1 MTEEEQKAA
10 QTAKELAIAKA
21 EAATAAGSAEGAVFN
36 AGGFGFPLSA
46 EAAAALGLPCS
57 SSSFADTAHCARS
70 AAMAS
75 ATTGSLICAS
85 GSASAAAELP
95 PACWRVVRAWRLQV
109 GCAVRRRGGI

>member
-46 EAAAALGLPCS
+46 EAAAALQRFGTDS
-57 SSSFADTAHCARS
+57 SVVRVVLQIAREAETIELHSLADTGDAVAGL
-70 AAMAS
+70 AA
-75 ATTGSLICAS
+75 
-85 GSASAAAELP
+85 
-95 PACWRVVRAWRLQV
+95 V
-109 GCAVRRRGGI
+109 GDDEREPR